1 MKLLVVGFGQC
12 GCNIADGFARMNRR
26 ARSERRIEIV
36 TGAYAVNTDIGDLG
50 GLSYIKADIDHRI
63 LMGGNRVGGH
73 GVGKINEMGA
83 EIAREDAD
91 KDIDAIRKAPHL
103 FESDAFLLIAGAAG
117 GTGSGALPVMAQV
130 IRERYVE
137 KPIYS
142 LIVLPF
148 EHEERNEE
156 RAVYN
161 SATCLKSAKM
171 VSDAVFLVDNERY
184 ASKNSALRSNRDQ
197 INAMVVRAFYDILCA
212 GEEKKAKYLGVRL
225 LDAGD
230 VIQTVAGWTAIGRG
244 RSQLSALR
252 PPFGMTRNFR
262 QKDRETHK
270 GTEAMDQALGELSFE
285 CEPAQASRAL
295 YLVSAPAK
303 DLSLAVIQQTGDHL
317 RSLAPESIIR
327 NGDYPRGK
335 DAFDV
340 SLVLSELKH
349 VGKVQRYYAE
359 ASTILSKMKQ
369 RREQTESAVDQ
380 IDELAEAIPS
390 LF

>member
-26 ARSERRIEIV
+26 ARSQRGIEIV
-36 TGAYAVNTDIGDLG
+36 TGAYAVNTDTGDLG
-50 GLSYIKADIDHRI
+50 GLSYIKHDIDHRI

-73 GVGKINEMGA
+73 GVGKINEIGA
-83 EIAREDAD
+83 EIAKEDAD
-91 KDIDAIRKAPHL
+91 KAIDAIRKAPHL

-117 GTGSGALPVMAQV
+117 GTGSGALPVIAQV

-142 LIVLPF
+142 LVVLPF
-148 EHEERNEE
+148 EHEERNEA
-156 RAVYN
+156 RAIYN

-184 ASKNSALRSNRDQ
+184 ASKNAALRSNRDQ

-230 VIQTVAGWTAIGRG
+230 VIQTIVGWTAIGRG

-252 PPFGMTRNFR
+252 SPFGITRNFR

-270 GTEAMDQALGELSFE
+270 GTEAMDQALSELSFE
-285 CEPAQASRAL
+285 CEPTHANRAL

-303 DLSLAVIQQTGDHL
+303 DLSLAVIQETGDHL

-327 NGDYPRGK
+327 SGDYPRGK
-335 DAFDV
+335 GAFDV

-349 VGKVQRYYAE
+349 VKKVQRYYAE
-359 ASTILSKMKQ
+359 ASIILSKMKQ
-369 RREQTESAVDQ
+369 RQEQTESAIEQ
-380 IDELAEAIPS
+380 IYESADGIPS
-390 LF
+390 LL